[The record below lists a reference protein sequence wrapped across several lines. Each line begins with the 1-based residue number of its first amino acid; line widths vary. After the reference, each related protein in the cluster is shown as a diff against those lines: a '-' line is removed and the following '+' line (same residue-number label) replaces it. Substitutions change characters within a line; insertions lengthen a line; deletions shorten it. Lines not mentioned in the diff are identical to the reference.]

1 MGAEARVAI
10 AEDLVLDFSGLFT
23 GEPPEKQAPESP
35 VEPFLGAGEYKTLTE
50 PQKPVDGLTEGLEG
64 QQAKKLYLD
73 AQREREDHQRSLEA
87 YRAYQEN
94 TKRSEQLQSEILKGI
109 KAGEDVYSLFL
120 KAAKAISL
128 MTSNSVFYSQIEDDT
143 RSIYGRGLNYK
154 PPLQKEL
161 QGDRD
166 GQPGAHK
173 ESHRSPQAD
182 NSGACDH
189 DRTASG
195 ERSVK
200 ARSFLIGFTDLGA
213 TLAPAFRG
221 NSRPEHGEKTG
232 ERMPRDITATMKRY
246 EIDY

>member
-50 PQKPVDGLTEGLEG
+50 PQKPAERLTEGLEG

-73 AQREREDHQRSLEA
+73 TQREREDRQRSLEV
-87 YRAYQEN
+87 YRTYQEN
-94 TKRSEQLQSEILKGI
+94 IKTSSQLQTEILKGL

-128 MTSNSVFYSQIEDDT
+128 MTSNSLFYSQIEADIEA
-143 RSIYGRGLNYK
+143 IYGRGLQHK

-161 QGDRD
+161 QDTQERLQRLLEAEQREPEGNSKERIKAAIK
-166 GQPGAHK
+166 AHRAEIERLK
-173 ESHRSPQAD
+173 GMITKTGTKQ
-182 NSGACDH
+182 
-189 DRTASG
+189 SG
-195 ERSVK
+195 E
-200 ARSFLIGFTDLGA
+200 
-213 TLAPAFRG
+213 P
-221 NSRPEHGEKTG
+221 
-232 ERMPRDITATMKRY
+232 
-246 EIDY
+246 

>member
-73 AQREREDHQRSLEA
+73 AQREREDHQRSLEV
-87 YRAYQEN
+87 YRTYQEN
-94 TKRSEQLQSEILKGI
+94 IKTSSQLQTEILKGL

-128 MTSNSVFYSQIEDDT
+128 MTSNSLFYSQIEADIEA
-143 RSIYGRGLNYK
+143 IYGRGLQHK

-161 QGDRD
+161 QETQTRLQRLLEA
-166 GQPGAHK
+166 GQREQPPDNRERIQRAIEAHRATIERLEDMIAK
-173 ESHRSPQAD
+173 AD
-182 NSGACDH
+182 IKKS
-189 DRTASG
+189 
-195 ERSVK
+195 E
-200 ARSFLIGFTDLGA
+200 
-213 TLAPAFRG
+213 
-221 NSRPEHGEKTG
+221 
-232 ERMPRDITATMKRY
+232 
-246 EIDY
+246 

>member
-73 AQREREDHQRSLEA
+73 AQREREDHQRSLEV
-87 YRAYQEN
+87 YRTYQEN
-94 TKRSEQLQSEILKGI
+94 IKTSSQLQTEILKGL

-128 MTSNSVFYSQIEDDT
+128 MTSNSLFYSQIEADIEA
-143 RSIYGRGLNYK
+143 IYGRGLQHK

-161 QGDRD
+161 QETQTRLQRLLEA
-166 GQPGAHK
+166 GQREQPPDNRERIQRAIEAHRAAIERLEDMIAK
-173 ESHRSPQAD
+173 AD
-182 NSGACDH
+182 
-189 DRTASG
+189 TKKSG
-195 ERSVK
+195 E
-200 ARSFLIGFTDLGA
+200 L
-213 TLAPAFRG
+213 
-221 NSRPEHGEKTG
+221 
-232 ERMPRDITATMKRY
+232 
-246 EIDY
+246 